1 MRLLKIKNNM
11 LSENQKYN
19 QPFIDNVRLLY
30 KFQTT
35 KTLYNKICNQLES
48 FNNRTSKVHLVKQK
62 ERLEEKLKSME
73 ELIKKIIIENKEEM
87 E

>member
-1 MRLLKIKNNM
+1 M

-48 FNNRTSKVHLVKQK
+48 FSDKTNKVHLVKQK
-62 ERLEEKLKSME
+62 DRLEEKLKSME
-73 ELIKKIIIENKEEM
+73 ESIKKIIIETKKEKE
-87 E
+87 